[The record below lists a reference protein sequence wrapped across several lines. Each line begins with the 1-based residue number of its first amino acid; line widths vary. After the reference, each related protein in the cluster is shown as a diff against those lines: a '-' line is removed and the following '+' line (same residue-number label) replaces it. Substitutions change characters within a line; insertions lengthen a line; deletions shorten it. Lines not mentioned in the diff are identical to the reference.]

1 VSAESEPIEEPGRS
15 RPAEIVA
22 GYLCALAIFA
32 SVVAIAWHPL
42 RLSPLAML
50 LALVGAAMAGR
61 DRTLPLAA
69 VAISGVCFFLGMT
82 VAVVFSRP
90 LW

>member
-1 VSAESEPIEEPGRS
+1 VRAESEPFQEPGHSRS
-15 RPAEIVA
+15 AETVS

-32 SVVAIAWHPL
+32 SLIAIVWHPL

-61 DRTLPLAA
+61 NRTLALAA
-69 VAISGVCFFLGMT
+69 VTIAAVCFFLGMT
-82 VAVVFSRP
+82 VAVVASRP